1 MSLSNQQKKYLRG
14 LSHRLHAVVTVADK
28 GLTENVLSEFE
39 SALNA
44 HELIKARLRCDREQR
59 AVHITKILHDTGSE
73 LVHSIG
79 QTACFYRR
87 NPETPKIVLPDA
99 NSS

>member
-39 SALNA
+39 NALNA
-44 HELIKARLRCDREQR
+44 HELIKVRLRCERGQR
-59 AVHITKILHDTGSE
+59 TVHITKILRHTGSE

-87 NPETPKIVLPDA
+87 NLETPKIVLPES
-99 NSS
+99 NSA